1 MIFPVQGATAAVNSD
16 NVVVTRIDVAGT
28 KIKGKKKKLPPQ
40 GAQFVRI
47 IIYKKTTVN
56 LANTR

>member
-28 KIKGKKKKLPPQ
+28 KIKGKKKKIATAGSAVCKNNYL
-40 GAQFVRI
+40 
-47 IIYKKTTVN
+47 
-56 LANTR
+56 

>member
-28 KIKGKKKKLPPQ
+28 KIKGKKKKNCYRRERSL
-40 GAQFVRI
+40 
-47 IIYKKTTVN
+47 
-56 LANTR
+56 